1 MKENFQGLVPKDG
14 AASDEKKRWW
24 GSKVVSCIKTHYMCI
39 CFAIFVAP
47 IVLYVHAYADMWT
60 SAGRFQAK
68 YENTA
73 SWTVVLVGNMTNK
86 GSD

>member
-1 MKENFQGLVPKDG
+1 
-14 AASDEKKRWW
+14 
-24 GSKVVSCIKTHYMCI
+24 MCI

-47 IVLYVHAYADMWT
+47 IVLYVHAYADTWT

-68 YENTA
+68 YENPA
-73 SWTVVLVGNMTNK
+73 SCTVVLVENMTNK